1 MRTHLHHELTARDVT
16 RWRRDRL
23 LGAGFPLPLA
33 RRIAGDDGYDV
44 HALVDL
50 VARGCPPSL
59 AARILAPLEHRDA
72 A

>member
-1 MRTHLHHELTARDVT
+1 MSIDLHDELTERDAV

-23 LGAGFPLPLA
+23 VGAGYPLPLA
-33 RRIAGDDGYDV
+33 RRIAADAGYDLHV
-44 HALVDL
+44 LVDL
-50 VARGCPPSL
+50 VARGCPPPL

>member
-1 MRTHLHHELTARDVT
+1 MRTHLHHELTERDVA
-16 RWRRDRL
+16 RWRGDRL

-33 RRIAGDDGYDV
+33 RRIGGDDGYDV

>member
-1 MRTHLHHELTARDVT
+1 MSTDLRDEPRERDVI

-23 LGAGFPLPLA
+23 AREGFPLPLA
-33 RRIAGDDGYDV
+33 RRLAGDAGYDL

-50 VARGCPPSL
+50 VRRGCPPPL
-59 AARILAPLEHRDA
+59 AARILAPLQDRDA